1 MIVTDEAKNKLKET
15 LLANT
20 NDPEVCLRLVMNSPP
35 KLGLALGLVLDK
47 EAEGDEVIEH
57 EGSKILLI
65 GKEMADT
72 GNNFTLDSQDTP
84 DGEGKQLVF
93 SMD

>member
-20 NDPEVCLRLVMNSPP
+20 DDSEVCLRLEMKSPP
-35 KLGLALGLVLDK
+35 KLGLALALVLGK

-65 GKEMADT
+65 GKEMADVGDKLT
-72 GNNFTLDSQDTP
+72 IDVQATPEGEDT
-84 DGEGKQLVF
+84 QLVF